1 MYWWAS
7 SRAGACNLPE
17 GGGAAIYH
25 RPFHTLPYQSRR
37 RTRWREIVSRI
48 SAGPAT
54 ITVRCCAQGPERP
67 HANRTAVHGSFA
79 VGRPLAAGMK
89 RHRPG
94 TTVYLERRATGSL
107 ADLHLHLHAGPLPVG
122 RWLAVLAQLVYGRR

>member
-1 MYWWAS
+1 MGFEP
-7 SRAGACNLPE
+7 RRRVQFAGGRWRCNLPQ
-17 GGGAAIYH
+17 AHPY
-25 RPFHTLPYQSRR
+25 PTLPISQANTLARDCFSDISR
-37 RTRWREIVSRI
+37 
-48 SAGPAT
+48 PCNYLL
-54 ITVRCCAQGPERP
+54 RCCAQGPERP

>member
-1 MYWWAS
+1 MALQSTIDPSIPYLTNLAGEHAGARCFS
-7 SRAGACNLPE
+7 DISRACNYYL
-17 GGGAAIYH
+17 
-25 RPFHTLPYQSRR
+25 L
-37 RTRWREIVSRI
+37 
-48 SAGPAT
+48 
-54 ITVRCCAQGPERP
+54 RCCAQGPERP
-67 HANRTAVHGSFA
+67 HANRTGVHGSFA

-122 RWLAVLAQLVYGRR
+122 RWLAVLAQLLYGRR